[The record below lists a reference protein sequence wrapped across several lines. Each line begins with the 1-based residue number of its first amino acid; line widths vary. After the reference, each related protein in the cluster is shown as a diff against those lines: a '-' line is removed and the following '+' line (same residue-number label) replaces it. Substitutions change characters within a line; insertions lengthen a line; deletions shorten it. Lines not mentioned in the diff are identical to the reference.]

1 MTDMSELPIYS
12 GRPMEVS
19 DLLNFEQTIDKIP
32 STAKMM
38 TIDEARES
46 LPQAKA
52 LMIQLQAISDN
63 AADLTEELDIILESY
78 DSNHEHVTELA
89 DYLASMIHTWHQIVN
104 KMEKTGARMACLDPC
119 RLEWYGVVDERLVLY
134 SWAEGEEDIEWYHS
148 VDSSFMSRK
157 PLIEA

>member
-1 MTDMSELPIYS
+1 MSDMSELPIYS

-19 DLLNFEQTIDKIP
+19 DLLNFEQALDKIP

-46 LPQAKA
+46 LPQARA

-78 DSNHEHVTELA
+78 DSSHEHVTELA

-104 KMEKTGARMACLDPC
+104 KMEETGARMACLDPC

>member
-1 MTDMSELPIYS
+1 MSDMSELPIYS

-19 DLLNFEQTIDKIP
+19 DLLNFEQAHDKIP

-46 LPQAKA
+46 LPRARA

-78 DSNHEHVTELA
+78 DSSHEHVTELA

-104 KMEKTGARMACLDPC
+104 KMEETGARMACLDPC

>member
-1 MTDMSELPIYS
+1 MSDMSELPIYS

-19 DLLNFEQTIDKIP
+19 DLLNFEQALDKIP

-46 LPQAKA
+46 LPQARA

-104 KMEKTGARMACLDPC
+104 EMEEMGARMACLDPC

>member
-1 MTDMSELPIYS
+1 MSDMSELPIYS

-19 DLLNFEQTIDKIP
+19 DLLNFEQALDKIP

-46 LPQAKA
+46 LPQARA

-104 KMEKTGARMACLDPC
+104 EMEETGARMACLDPC

>member
-1 MTDMSELPIYS
+1 MSDMSELPIYS

-19 DLLNFEQTIDKIP
+19 DLLNFEQAIDKIP

-63 AADLTEELDIILESY
+63 AS
-78 DSNHEHVTELA
+78 
-89 DYLASMIHTWHQIVN
+89 
-104 KMEKTGARMACLDPC
+104 
-119 RLEWYGVVDERLVLY
+119 RLNRRIRYN
-134 SWAEGEEDIEWYHS
+134 
-148 VDSSFMSRK
+148 
-157 PLIEA
+157 P